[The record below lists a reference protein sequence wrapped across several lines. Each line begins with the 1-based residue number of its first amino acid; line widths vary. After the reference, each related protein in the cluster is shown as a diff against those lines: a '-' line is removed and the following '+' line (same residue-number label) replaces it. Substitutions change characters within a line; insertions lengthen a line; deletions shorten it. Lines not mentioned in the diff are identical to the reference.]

1 MAQIEL
7 VCLVPVR
14 NAADDLPGWFESVE
28 RFADA
33 VIALDDGSTD
43 GTRGILSGHPLVR
56 RLLTNPVRHSYQGW
70 DDGANRAR
78 LLSATAEL
86 SPGWGLWLDA
96 DERITPDD
104 AIAPRRL
111 RVHEAYRRDTYLFTR
126 YRMVGDFEHFDA
138 GRPLV
143 LGRLFP
149 FEVGQQLPAGRLH
162 FVPLPTSIPPSR
174 WQRTTLRIQH
184 LAGMTAELQRARYA
198 KYEQADPGRGF
209 QRRYGHLLR
218 EPREVRRW
226 EARPPA
232 LPVVLNGSALGLEEV
247 SAALPLSVIVIS
259 RDDEAR
265 IERA

>member
-43 GTRGILSGHPLVR
+43 GTGGILSGHPLVR

-70 DDGANRAR
+70 DDGANRSR

-86 SPGWGLWLDA
+86 SPGWVVWLDA
-96 DERITPDD
+96 DERIAADD
-104 AIAPRRL
+104 AIALRRFL
-111 RVHEAYRRDTYLFTR
+111 GHGADRRHAYLFTR

-149 FEVGQQLPAGRLH
+149 FEVGQQLPVGRLH
-162 FVPLPTSIPPSR
+162 FVPLPTSIPPCR
-174 WQRTTLRIQH
+174 WQRTKLRIQH
-184 LAGMTAELQRARYA
+184 LAWLTAVLQRAR
-198 KYEQADPGRGF
+198 
-209 QRRYGHLLR
+209 
-218 EPREVRRW
+218 
-226 EARPPA
+226 
-232 LPVVLNGSALGLEEV
+232 
-247 SAALPLSVIVIS
+247 
-259 RDDEAR
+259 
-265 IERA
+265 